1 MCPCFFKCKKVSVNQ
16 SPTVN
21 SSKEIDNA
29 AAAAPE
35 SFWKRYVATFAT
47 RLERMPWLLPLLSF
61 GWGWIGFAMVKRG
74 EEFAR
79 PMAILALVGW
89 PWLLIEPFIRKYFE
103 KITPG
108 KLTRLAI
115 DFVTQSLQQELLFF
129 SLPFIIGATQ
139 LDFGQLIFTATVIG
153 AALIGTID
161 PIYNRFVAP
170 RPLIKL
176 IFHAYCSWLAALVVL
191 PMAVHLPLERAL
203 PVALIFVIVW
213 FTITLRRTLYALTS
227 IRQRALW
234 LLLCVGVPCA
244 IWFGRDNIP
253 AAGLS
258 ARDACITQSITD
270 LVPGEP
276 VSKLSVADL
285 QQGVIAFVAI
295 RAPMGLSQALVF
307 EWHHNGST
315 DKIGAEIHGGG
326 LNGYRTWSRK
336 RNFTDNPIGNWV
348 VDVRTP
354 QGQLLKRMRFKVE

>member
-1 MCPCFFKCKKVSVNQ
+1 MN
-16 SPTVN
+16 SPE
-21 SSKEIDNA
+21 EINTA
-29 AAAAPE
+29 AASAPE
-35 SFWKRYVATFAT
+35 SFWKRYVAAFAA

-61 GWGWIGFAMVKRG
+61 GWGWLSFAMVRRG
-74 EEFAR
+74 EEFAHL
-79 PMAILALVGW
+79 MALLAFIGW
-89 PWLLIEPFIRKYFE
+89 PWLLVEPFIRKYLE

-108 KLTRLAI
+108 KLTKLAI

-139 LDFGQLIFTATVIG
+139 FDAGQLAFTATVIG
-153 AALIGTID
+153 AALISTID
-161 PIYNRFVAP
+161 PIYNRLVAP
-170 RPLIKL
+170 RPLIKM

-213 FTITLRRTLYALTS
+213 FTITLRRTLYALTTLP
-227 IRQRALW
+227 QRALW
-234 LLLCVGVPCA
+234 VLLCVVIPCA

-258 ARDACITQSITD
+258 TRDACITQSIEN

-276 VSKLSVADL
+276 VKTIALADAL
-285 QQGVIAFVAI
+285 EHGVIAFVAI
-295 RAPMGLSQALVF
+295 RAPSGLSQELVF

-315 DKIGAEIHGGG
+315 DKIPAEIHGGSTT
-326 LNGYRTWSRK
+326 GYRTWSRK
-336 RNFTDNPIGNWV
+336 RNLTENPTGKWV

-354 QGQLLKRMRFKVE
+354 QGQLLKRLRFRVE

>member
-1 MCPCFFKCKKVSVNQ
+1 MM
-16 SPTVN
+16 
-21 SSKEIDNA
+21 
-29 AAAAPE
+29 
-35 SFWKRYVATFAT
+35 R
-47 RLERMPWLLPLLSF
+47 
-61 GWGWIGFAMVKRG
+61 RG

-79 PMAILALVGW
+79 PMAILALIGW
-89 PWLLIEPFIRKYFE
+89 PWLLIEPFIRKYLE
-103 KITPG
+103 KLTPG
-108 KLTRLAI
+108 KLTKLAI
-115 DFVTQSLQQELLFF
+115 DFITQSLQQELLFF

-139 LDFGQLIFTATVIG
+139 LDVGQLAFTAIVIA

-161 PIYNRFVAP
+161 PIYNRFIAK

-191 PMAVHLPLERAL
+191 PMAVHLPLERAM

-213 FTITLRRTLYALTS
+213 FTITLRRTLYSLTT
-227 IRQRALW
+227 IKQRLLW
-234 LLLCVGVPCA
+234 LCLCIGVPSA

-258 ARDACITQSITD
+258 ARDACITQSIVD
-270 LVPGEP
+270 LVPGAP
-276 VSKLSVADL
+276 VKVVNSADL
-285 QQGVIAFVAI
+285 AQGVIAFVAI

-315 DKIGAEIHGGG
+315 DTIGAEIHGGS

-336 RNFTDNPIGNWV
+336 RNFTENPMGDWI

-354 QGQLLKRMRFKVE
+354 QGQLLKRMRFRVE